1 MAIGDG
7 SYQQVT
13 QYTEQPLRDT
23 PSQGVAI
30 GDGSYQQVTQ
40 CTEQPLRD
48 TPSQGVA
55 IGDGSYQQVTQYT
68 EQPIREN
75 TKVWPLPRCEI
86 HLAKVC
92 PLEMVLINK

>member
-1 MAIGDG
+1 M
-7 SYQQVT
+7 
-13 QYTEQPLRDT
+13 
-23 PSQGVAI
+23 AI

-68 EQPIREN
+68 EQPIKRY
-75 TKVWPLPRCEI
+75 T
-86 HLAKVC
+86 
-92 PLEMVLINK
+92 

>member
-1 MAIGDG
+1 M
-7 SYQQVT
+7 
-13 QYTEQPLRDT
+13 
-23 PSQGVAI
+23 AI

-68 EQPIREN
+68 QQPIRQP
-75 TKVWPLPRCEI
+75 TQCTEI
-86 HLAKVC
+86 HLAKVW